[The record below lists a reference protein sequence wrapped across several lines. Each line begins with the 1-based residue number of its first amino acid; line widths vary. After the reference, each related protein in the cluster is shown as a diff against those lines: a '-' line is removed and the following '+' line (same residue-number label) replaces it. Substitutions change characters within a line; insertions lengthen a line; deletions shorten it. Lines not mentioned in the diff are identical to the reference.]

1 MRIALDGLP
10 LTAPK
15 SGVGHYTDELARAL
29 AVTNPAV
36 SFEITYP
43 STYPPLTLA
52 AQGNN
57 RELPDNLKVARV
69 PVGRLGRHW
78 WSIGLPSYIRRE
90 KLDLFHGTN
99 YDVPLRRHCA
109 TVLTIHDLSQL
120 LHPETHP
127 RRSVSRARRRLP
139 LMARMAD
146 AIIVPTETV
155 RREVLEY
162 FKLSAA
168 DVFAIPE
175 AARRSFRAVDLSET
189 DIVRKRLGVGENF
202 VLAVGTL
209 EPRKNLQLL
218 ISAFEEIAGAVAQ
231 PSGRAQWFST
241 QALPDG
247 RATAPA
253 QSLQLVIA
261 GGTGWLSGPFFEALE
276 SSPVRSRI
284 LLTDYLQD
292 EDLCALYSSCRT
304 FVYPSIY
311 EGFGL
316 PPLEAMACGAPVIAS
331 RIPTL
336 VETLDDAAH
345 FFDPQ
350 SSEQLARAII
360 EVTTNQDLR
369 QRLISAGLERVS
381 QFSWE
386 RTAQLTMEVY
396 HVALNKFASG
406 K

>member
-15 SGVGHYTDELARAL
+15 SGVGHYTHELAYAL
-29 AVTNPAV
+29 AVSEPAV

-43 STYPPLTLA
+43 STYPSLTLTA
-52 AQGNN
+52 ADDN
-57 RELPDNLKVARV
+57 RESPPNLKVKRV
-69 PVGRLGRHW
+69 PVGPLGRHW
-78 WSIGLPSYIRRE
+78 WSIGLPGYIRRE
-90 KLDLFHGTN
+90 GLDLFHGTN
-99 YDVPLRRHCA
+99 YDVPLRRRCA

-127 RRSVSRARRRLP
+127 RRSVNRARRRLP
-139 LMARMAD
+139 LMVRTAD

-155 RREVLEY
+155 RREVLEH

-175 AARRSFRAVDLSET
+175 AARRSFRPVPLSET
-189 DIVRKRLGVGENF
+189 DAVRKRLGVGENF
-202 VLAVGTL
+202 VLVVGTL
-209 EPRKNLQLL
+209 EPRKNLRVL
-218 ISAFEEIAGAVAQ
+218 IRAFEEVAHEQ
-231 PSGRAQWFST
+231 TS
-241 QALPDG
+241 DD
-247 RATAPA
+247 
-253 QSLQLVIA
+253 LQLVIA
-261 GGTGWLSGPFFEALE
+261 GGAGWLSGPFFETLE

-292 EDLCALYSSCRT
+292 EDLRALYSSCRA

-336 VETLDDAAH
+336 LETLDDAAH

-350 SSEQLARAII
+350 SSEQLTQAIL

-369 QRLISAGLERVS
+369 QRLMSAGLERVS

-386 RTAQLTMEVY
+386 RTAQLTFEVY
-396 HVALNKFASG
+396 QAALKKFACR
-406 K
+406 KMK